1 MLWFFSCA
9 RASVAL
15 RLWEIL
21 MVEITA
27 KLSSK
32 NQITVPAEVRRRL
45 GVGASDRI
53 AFLFTEN
60 GTVEVQKPRF
70 DLESIIASV
79 PALAGESLDFEQE
92 IEEATAEE
100 MQRVMRRLMQH

>member
-1 MLWFFSCA
+1 
-9 RASVAL
+9 
-15 RLWEIL
+15 

-27 KLSSK
+27 RISSK

-53 AFLFTEN
+53 AFFFTER

-70 DLESIIASV
+70 DLESVIASV
-79 PALAGESLDFEQE
+79 PALPGESLDFERE

-100 MQRVMRRLMQH
+100 MQRVMERKMHPRP

>member
-1 MLWFFSCA
+1 MLYACSVVGCI
-9 RASVAL
+9 AS
-15 RLWEIL
+15 RTISI
-21 MVEITA
+21 VEVTA
-27 KLSSK
+27 KISSK

-53 AFLFTEN
+53 AFFFTEN

-70 DLESIIASV
+70 ELESIFGSV
-79 PALAGESLDFEQE
+79 PALPGESLDFERE

-100 MQRVMRRLMQH
+100 MQRVMQRMMRQRP

>member
-1 MLWFFSCA
+1 VLCDYSIVYA
-9 RASVAL
+9 NASL
-15 RLWEIL
+15 EIS

-27 KLSSK
+27 KISSK

-53 AFLFTEN
+53 AFFFTEN

-70 DLESIIASV
+70 DLESIIGSV
-79 PALAGESLDFEQE
+79 PALPGESLDFERE

-100 MQRVMRRLMQH
+100 MQRVMQRNMHPRP